1 LGADDDNNLFVELGN
16 SSSVRYCDRK
26 FVLPRS
32 TAMEYVRVAHSLDGL
47 PRLRV
52 LFGEGSLLWQQVR
65 SITRAATV
73 QTETSWIELAVAEP
87 VRELEAE
94 VREAVR
100 TVRDA
105 PRKRRNGLPNLLVRL
120 TIDPTLEEKERIP
133 AALVLV
139 SEAIVKGR

>member
-1 LGADDDNNLFVELGN
+1 
-16 SSSVRYCDRK
+16 
-26 FVLPRS
+26 
-32 TAMEYVRVAHSLDGL
+32 
-47 PRLRV
+47 
-52 LFGEGSLLWQQVR
+52 
-65 SITRAATV
+65 
-73 QTETSWIELAVAEP
+73 
-87 VRELEAE
+87 

-120 TIDPTLEEKERIP
+120 TIDLTLEEKERIP